1 MFVRQIFHENADL
14 KREDGHF
21 VFSHRQGYEGY
32 MSDYHLSRH
41 ADRLKSIQP
50 KGKAAL
56 IYVVGVGEHH
66 SNQRIYP
73 KLSVPHALIPMKSQ
87 HAIFTH
93 KIAYTIGNISD
104 IRFNSNTCASGMY
117 ALHEAQMLLD
127 NGYDEVIVYGEEWV
141 ESVEIELFRQL
152 GLGDMALGDAFA
164 YVVLT
169 NEPTDMEI
177 SETAVAFTYDNHPMK
192 FNSAGYQKVLQNVP
206 KRVDIFKPHFS
217 GNAQSDIEEID
228 ALQQM
233 GIDYGTLVSYKQRIG
248 HTQGVSALI
257 EMAILCDEKEFGTA
271 LIMASGMGGFY
282 GSAVLT
288 KRA

>member
-1 MFVRQIFHENADL
+1 MFVRQIFHERPDY
-14 KREDGHF
+14 KREDGHV
-21 VFSHRQGYEGY
+21 VFSHRDGYRGY
-32 MSDYHLSRH
+32 MSDYHLARH
-41 ADRLKSIQP
+41 GDRLKSIQP

-56 IYVVGVGEHH
+56 IYVVGSGEHH

-73 KLSVPHALIPMKSQ
+73 KLSMPSALIPIKSQ
-87 HAIFTH
+87 LATFTH

-117 ALHEAQMLLD
+117 ALHEAQMLL
-127 NGYDEVIVYGEEWV
+127 NSGYDEVIVYGEEWV
-141 ESVEIELFRQL
+141 EEVEIELFRQL
-152 GLGDMALGDAFA
+152 GIDMPLGDAFA

-169 NEPTDMEI
+169 NEPTDIEI
-177 SETAVAFTYDNHPMK
+177 SETEVAFTYESHPMK
-192 FNSAGYQKVLQNVP
+192 FNSSGYQKVLQNVP

-217 GNAQSDIEEID
+217 GNKQSDVEEID
-228 ALQQM
+228 ALNVM
-233 GIDYGTLVSYKQRIG
+233 GIDYGTLVSYKHRVG

-257 EMAILCDEKEFGTA
+257 EMAMLIEEKEFGTA
-271 LIMASGMGGFY
+271 LMMASGMGGFY

>member
-1 MFVRQIFHENADL
+1 MFVRQIFHEAPDH
-14 KREDGHF
+14 KREDGHI
-21 VFSHRQGYEGY
+21 VFSHREGYSGY
-32 MSDYHLSRH
+32 MSEYHLKRH
-41 ADRLKSIQP
+41 SDRLKSIQP

-66 SNQRIYP
+66 SNQRVYS
-73 KLSVPHALIPMKSQ
+73 KLPVPNALIPIKSQ
-87 HAIFTH
+87 HATFTH

-104 IRFNSNTCASGMY
+104 VRFNSNTCASGMY
-117 ALHEAQMLLD
+117 ALHEAQMLLN
-127 NGYDEVIVYGEEWV
+127 NGYDEVIIYAEEWV
-141 ESVEIELFRQL
+141 ESIEIELFRQL
-152 GLGDMALGDAFA
+152 GLSMALGDAFA

-192 FNSAGYQKVLQNVP
+192 FNSSGYQKVLQNVP

-217 GNAQSDIEEID
+217 GNPQSDVEEID
-228 ALQQM
+228 ALQVLE
-233 GIDYGTLVSYKQRIG
+233 IDYGTLVSYKQRIG

-257 EMAILCDEKEFGTA
+257 EMAMLIEEKEFNTA
-271 LIMASGMGGFY
+271 LLIASGMGGFY